1 MDFEKKD
8 SSGYLDGVPFRIGS
22 KFCPPRNVQLP
33 FACAP
38 LFPLDLLEEEYDFSL
53 EKEVL
58 KSSEK
63 DVLQEPQTVPKVIDG
78 NGASEASSQLSPV
91 QAEGSEH
98 LGNLNPN
105 SGPTNFGAP
114 SWQPS
119 SILQPQSLS
128 HSKTSENGPPS
139 PTKNSSKN
147 INLSDFE
154 NDTSSPF
161 DYMELQTIN
170 DLEELSSVFQ
180 GLGGNKPKVFTEG
193 DKSCVYSSC
202 NTSLPS
208 LNSETKEQTLTNF
221 SKSVSFPMHQE
232 SCFLIS
238 DSHSSTNTT
247 SCDQSKVSTL
257 DMDSS
262 DMNGCSQ
269 LSCSFP
275 GISSLPNFY
284 HEVAEQHAG
293 NSVIFRGK
301 DSVSF
306 SALSQVP
313 PAASFS
319 STPTVGHMNS
329 HTQGWSSSHQCKAGG
344 VLRSSKSVS
353 DLHSLPQLEDTSS
366 TSFPTSVRSHTPPP
380 SIANQV
386 LGNEKGLIKDSSRE
400 NDSSSSPS
408 LPDPYFE
415 LEENERQFIDSVTDM
430 GFPRGQVART
440 VKHLGTDDKK
450 VVEHLCQIQ
459 TLEESGY
466 DSLEAE
472 AALHLHD
479 YNSDE
484 ARKYLDLLIKIQ
496 SLGFDKTAIKKALV
510 QNKNDMNGA
519 INSLLS

>member
-1 MDFEKKD
+1 MDSEKKD

-58 KSSEK
+58 KSSTN
-63 DVLQEPQTVPKVIDG
+63 DVLQEETIPKTMDG
-78 NGASEASSQLSPV
+78 NGTSEASSQLSPLK
-91 QAEGSEH
+91 AENSEQ

-105 SGPTNFGAP
+105 PGATNFSAP
-114 SWQPS
+114 SWQSS

-128 HSKTSENGPPS
+128 HSKTSENGPLS

-170 DLEELSSVFQ
+170 DLEELSNVFQ
-180 GLGGNKPKVFTEG
+180 GLNVNKPKTFTEG

-232 SCFLIS
+232 SRFLIS
-238 DSHSSTNTT
+238 DSHSSTNTP
-247 SCDQSKVSTL
+247 SCDLSNVSTVN
-257 DMDSS
+257 MDSRN
-262 DMNGCSQ
+262 MNGSSQ

-284 HEVAEQHAG
+284 QEVGEQQHAG
-293 NSVIFRGK
+293 NSVVFRGK

-319 STPTVGHMNS
+319 STTTVGHMNS
-329 HTQGWSSSHQCKAGG
+329 HTQGLSSSHQGKAGG

-353 DLHSLPQLEDTSS
+353 DLHSLPQLEDSS
-366 TSFPTSVRSHTPPP
+366 SFPTSVRSHTPPP

-386 LGNEKGLIKDSSRE
+386 LDNEKSLKKDLSHE
-400 NDSSSSPS
+400 NDSGSSAS

-415 LEENERQFIDSVTDM
+415 LEETERQFVDSVTDM
-430 GFPRGQVART
+430 GFPRDQVART